1 MPFVIDNSDDILS
14 ERGEIL
20 NRPGTIGVIS
30 GGDSPERE
38 VSLIS
43 GRAVHKALQSL
54 DYNALPIEIASL
66 DDLVPQL
73 RNVDLA
79 FNCLHGGSGEDGT
92 VQLLLEVMRIPYPGS
107 GPQASALCMD
117 KLQSK
122 AVLHVS
128 GVPVPKAIPYA
139 REDVGIFTRTV
150 VEILG
155 LPVVLK
161 PQNLGSSIDVHI
173 VDTVEDLEAALPQRI
188 SEGQP
193 FFVEEYMAGRELT
206 VGILVDKGEARAL
219 PVVEMRPRERFF
231 DYKAKYTEGV
241 TEFLVPAPLEERS
254 TLQAQEISLS
264 AHRILG
270 CSGFS
275 RVDLRLREDGAL
287 FVLEVNTLPGM
298 TPMSDLPRAAAAEE
312 ISFPNLVEMMLK
324 TAFKEEPV

>member
-1 MPFVIDNSDDILS
+1 MIDGDNDILS
-14 ERGEIL
+14 GRGGIL
-20 NRPGTIGVIS
+20 NKPGTIGVIA

-43 GRAVHKALQSL
+43 GRAVQKALQSL
-54 DYNALPIEIASL
+54 HYNARLIEIASL

-73 RNVDLA
+73 RNIELA

-92 VQLLLEVMRIPYPGS
+92 AQLLLEVMQIPYPGS

-122 AVLHVS
+122 AALQASRVS
-128 GVPVPKAIPYA
+128 VPRAIPYLQEETDSFA
-139 REDVGIFTRTV
+139 RTV
-150 VEILG
+150 IETFG

-161 PQNLGSSIDVHI
+161 PQNLGSSIGIHI
-173 VDTVEDLEAALPQRI
+173 LDTEEDLGAALLRRI

-193 FFVEEYMAGRELT
+193 FFAEEYITGRELT
-206 VGILVDKGEARAL
+206 VGILSDKGEARAL

-264 AHRILG
+264 AHHILG

-275 RVDLRLREDGAL
+275 RVDLRLREDGTL

-298 TPMSDLPRAAAAEE
+298 TPMSDLPRAAAAEG
-312 ISFPNLVEMMLK
+312 ISFPDLVEMMLK
-324 TAFKEEPV
+324 TAFKEDPI